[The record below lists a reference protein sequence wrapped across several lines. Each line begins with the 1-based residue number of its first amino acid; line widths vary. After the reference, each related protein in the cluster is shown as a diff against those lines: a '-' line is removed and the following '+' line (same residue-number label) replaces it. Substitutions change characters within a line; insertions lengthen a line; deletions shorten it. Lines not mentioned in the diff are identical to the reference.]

1 MISKTITSVA
11 IIIAVAAMFISSG
24 TIVNSVLAKSTSKGT
39 DTTSSDKSTS
49 KGTDTTSSDKST
61 SKGTDTTSSDTT
73 SKGTDTTS
81 KGTDTTS
88 KGTDTTSKGTDTTS
102 SDKSTSTTAEQDYK
116 DFQKCLSDAEG
127 TNGFATKSEIKSCFN
142 PIYLPAT
149 TTTTTPI
156 NNDPTAFN
164 N

>member
-11 IIIAVAAMFISSG
+11 IIIAVAAMFISSS
-24 TIVNSVLAKSTSKGT
+24 TIVNSVLAKTTTITKVSSGKDKNKDTSSSDTGT
-39 DTTSSDKSTS
+39 SSSDTGTSSSDKS
-49 KGTDTTSSDKST
+49 SSS
-61 SKGTDTTSSDTT
+61 
-73 SKGTDTTS
+73 
-81 KGTDTTS
+81 
-88 KGTDTTSKGTDTTS
+88 
-102 SDKSTSTTAEQDYK
+102 TAEQDYK

>member
-11 IIIAVAAMFISSG
+11 IIIAVAAMFISSS
-24 TIVNSVLAKSTSKGT
+24 TIVNSVLAKTTTSTKVSSSKDKGT
-39 DTTSSDKSTS
+39 SSSDTGDKGTSSSDTGDKGTSSSDTGDKGTSSSDKSS
-49 KGTDTTSSDKST
+49 SVEEKGTSSSDKS
-61 SKGTDTTSSDTT
+61 SS
-73 SKGTDTTS
+73 S
-81 KGTDTTS
+81 
-88 KGTDTTSKGTDTTS
+88 
-102 SDKSTSTTAEQDYK
+102 TAEQDYK

-156 NNDPTAFN
+156 NADPTAFN

>member
-49 KGTDTTSSDKST
+49 S
-61 SKGTDTTSSDTT
+61 
-73 SKGTDTTS
+73 
-81 KGTDTTS
+81 
-88 KGTDTTSKGTDTTS
+88 
-102 SDKSTSTTAEQDYK
+102 TAEQDYK

>member
-61 SKGTDTTSSDTT
+61 SKGTDTTS
-73 SKGTDTTS
+73 

-102 SDKSTSTTAEQDYK
+102 SDKSTSSTAEQDYK

>member
-61 SKGTDTTSSDTT
+61 SKGTDTTSSDK
-73 SKGTDTTS
+73 S
-81 KGTDTTS
+81 TS

-102 SDKSTSTTAEQDYK
+102 SDKSTSSTAEQDYK

>member
-61 SKGTDTTSSDTT
+61 SKGTDTTS
-73 SKGTDTTS
+73 
-81 KGTDTTS
+81 

-102 SDKSTSTTAEQDYK
+102 SDKSTSSTAEQDYK

>member
-11 IIIAVAAMFISSG
+11 IIIAVAAMFISSS
-24 TIVNSVLAKSTSKGT
+24 TIVNSVLAKTSASTIVSSSKDKGKDTSSSDTGT
-39 DTTSSDKSTS
+39 SSSDKSSSSKDKGKDTS
-49 KGTDTTSSDKST
+49 SSDTGDTGTSSSDTGTSSSDKS
-61 SKGTDTTSSDTT
+61 SS
-73 SKGTDTTS
+73 S
-81 KGTDTTS
+81 
-88 KGTDTTSKGTDTTS
+88 
-102 SDKSTSTTAEQDYK
+102 TAEQDYK

-149 TTTTTPI
+149 ATTTTPI

>member
-49 KGTDTTSSDKST
+49 KGTDTTSSDKS
-61 SKGTDTTSSDTT
+61 
-73 SKGTDTTS
+73 TS

>member
-39 DTTSSDKSTS
+39 DTTGSDKSTS
-49 KGTDTTSSDKST
+49 KGTDTTGSDKST
-61 SKGTDTTSSDTT
+61 SKGTDTT
-73 SKGTDTTS
+73 G
-81 KGTDTTS
+81 
-88 KGTDTTSKGTDTTS
+88 
-102 SDKSTSTTAEQDYK
+102 SDKSTSSTAEQDYK

>member
-39 DTTSSDKSTS
+39 DTTGSDKSTS
-49 KGTDTTSSDKST
+49 KGTDTTGSDKST
-61 SKGTDTTSSDTT
+61 SS
-73 SKGTDTTS
+73 
-81 KGTDTTS
+81 
-88 KGTDTTSKGTDTTS
+88 
-102 SDKSTSTTAEQDYK
+102 TAEQDYK

>member
-11 IIIAVAAMFISSG
+11 IIIAVAAMFISSS
-24 TIVNSVLAKSTSKGT
+24 TIVNSVLAKTSASTIVSSSKDKGK
-39 DTTSSDKSTS
+39 DTSSSDKSSSSTDKGKDTS
-49 KGTDTTSSDKST
+49 SSDTGTSSSDTGTSSSDTGTSSSDKS
-61 SKGTDTTSSDTT
+61 SS
-73 SKGTDTTS
+73 S
-81 KGTDTTS
+81 
-88 KGTDTTSKGTDTTS
+88 
-102 SDKSTSTTAEQDYK
+102 TAEQDYK

-149 TTTTTPI
+149 ATTTTPI

>member
-11 IIIAVAAMFISSG
+11 IIIAVAAMFISSS
-24 TIVNSVLAKSTSKGT
+24 TIVNSVLAKTTTITKVSSGKDKNKDTSSSDTGT
-39 DTTSSDKSTS
+39 SSSDKS
-49 KGTDTTSSDKST
+49 SSS
-61 SKGTDTTSSDTT
+61 
-73 SKGTDTTS
+73 
-81 KGTDTTS
+81 
-88 KGTDTTSKGTDTTS
+88 
-102 SDKSTSTTAEQDYK
+102 TAEQDYK

-142 PIYLPAT
+142 PIYLPVT

>member
-39 DTTSSDKSTS
+39 DTTGSDKSTS
-49 KGTDTTSSDKST
+49 S
-61 SKGTDTTSSDTT
+61 
-73 SKGTDTTS
+73 
-81 KGTDTTS
+81 
-88 KGTDTTSKGTDTTS
+88 
-102 SDKSTSTTAEQDYK
+102 TAEQDYK